1 MPSQRQPGA
10 ACHALRER
18 VPRAQL
24 VAQRASARGQARQA
38 AKGSRSCSGQQIKG
52 TARSLCKLL
61 RLERTLMPQRRSP
74 CCCSSSRSHQP
85 SAGEAAPR
93 GESNKQNAAAA
104 ALAADPDSHRGR
116 DCTTRRCG
124 STASPHRLATVPLR
138 QRGGNGETAS
148 HRRRQRPCEVPKL
161 VDEIRA
167 LRHVPR
173 KSRTHAAAQVQL
185 GSRASKHAALAWLI
199 HVKRLPALG
208 GLLAGARGRGRP
220 GRVAGGGPVP
230 VHP

>member
-1 MPSQRQPGA
+1 MGGCQVQRASTSHVPLAARIPHPIELAITVQPFVPSQRQPGA

-138 QRGGNGETAS
+138 QKGGNGETAS
-148 HRRRQRPCEVPKL
+148 H
-161 VDEIRA
+161 
-167 LRHVPR
+167 
-173 KSRTHAAAQVQL
+173 
-185 GSRASKHAALAWLI
+185 
-199 HVKRLPALG
+199 
-208 GLLAGARGRGRP
+208 
-220 GRVAGGGPVP
+220 
-230 VHP
+230 

>member
-1 MPSQRQPGA
+1 VPSQRQPGA

-138 QRGGNGETAS
+138 QRKEETG
-148 HRRRQRPCEVPKL
+148 RRRRT
-161 VDEIRA
+161 DEG
-167 LRHVPR
+167 
-173 KSRTHAAAQVQL
+173 SGHARCLSWSMRSVLSVMCHAKVERMRQHRCSSAQEQ
-185 GSRASKHAALAWLI
+185 ASM
-199 HVKRLPALG
+199 
-208 GLLAGARGRGRP
+208 LLWHG
-220 GRVAGGGPVP
+220 
-230 VHP
+230 